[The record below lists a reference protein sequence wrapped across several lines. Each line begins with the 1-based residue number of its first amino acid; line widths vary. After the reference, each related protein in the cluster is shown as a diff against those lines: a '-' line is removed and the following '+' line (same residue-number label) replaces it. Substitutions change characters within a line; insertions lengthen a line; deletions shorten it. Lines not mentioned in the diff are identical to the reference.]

1 MVIWLCGAGIL
12 GSSDHAREQDCLQL
26 FDTPSQ
32 GVYVCR
38 EHIDLV
44 VALQIAEEMGREECE
59 RAFQQERW
67 NCSNFSILKAPN
79 ITKMGK
85 TISIDMLSGVMGLLE
100 FWYARVCIVINGPVS
115 DRYTHQ
121 LWTRDRCTAGI
132 THHCLHMAYSILA
145 F

>member
-1 MVIWLCGAGIL
+1 MIVGWVFVGVCG
-12 GSSDHAREQDCLQL
+12 STSTTSVENCLQL

-67 NCSNFSILKAPN
+67 NCSDFSILKAPN
-79 ITKMGK
+79 VTKMGK
-85 TISIDMLSGVMGLLE
+85 TNIM
-100 FWYARVCIVINGPVS
+100 
-115 DRYTHQ
+115 
-121 LWTRDRCTAGI
+121 
-132 THHCLHMAYSILA
+132 
-145 F
+145 